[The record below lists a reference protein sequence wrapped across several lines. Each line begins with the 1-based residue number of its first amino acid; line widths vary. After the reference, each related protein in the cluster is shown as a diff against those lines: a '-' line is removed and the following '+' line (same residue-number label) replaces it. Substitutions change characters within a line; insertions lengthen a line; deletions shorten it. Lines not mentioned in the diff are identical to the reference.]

1 MFVEA
6 FADIFNL
13 FDQQDELNVDEN
25 YTFDSTE
32 PIVGGD
38 ATDLAHL
45 KRHGDNGLQGRETV
59 IPNKNFDHTNALT
72 LPRSVRLGVRL
83 SF

>member
-1 MFVEA
+1 
-6 FADIFNL
+6 L

-25 YTFDSTE
+25 YTLFDSA

-38 ATDLAHL
+38 MTDLAHL
-45 KRHGDNGLQGRETV
+45 KDHQNNNGRQTNETV
-59 IPNKNFDHTNALT
+59 IPNKNFDHTSALT
-72 LPRSVRLGVRL
+72 PPRSVRLGVRL